1 MEAERA
7 PQQEY
12 ARLNPAYRYGV
23 PAAIIIGGAQGVFY
37 TDKQGIGHKGFQ
49 PVGVCA
55 LQSQQRVELQRHE
68 RLPEHHDHVQHLAC
82 GFPALEP
89 IMNAKDE

>member
-1 MEAERA
+1 M
-7 PQQEY
+7 
-12 ARLNPAYRYGV
+12 

-55 LQSQQRVELQRHE
+55 LLSQQRLELLRLFRLSARHDPVL
-68 RLPEHHDHVQHLAC
+68 RLAC